1 MTLEEAKDILE
12 YSDKD
17 YFMETLYETYH
28 QSNVKRFEKAID
40 TVLKA
45 LEEPEDI
52 YPLTIIKDRYSGAYS
67 HGIYTAWNLDFE
79 EIPTE
84 INDEDVI
91 CHGFWL
97 ENKIIVG
104 KGNTPIEAMHN
115 LIELI
120 KE

>member
-1 MTLEEAKDILE
+1 MTLEEAKEELE
-12 YSDKD
+12 YRQDRMRLVNYLPSYNQK
-17 YFMETLYETYH
+17 FYE
-28 QSNVKRFEKAID
+28 AID

-91 CHGFWL
+91 CHSFWL
-97 ENKIIVG
+97 NNKIPVG